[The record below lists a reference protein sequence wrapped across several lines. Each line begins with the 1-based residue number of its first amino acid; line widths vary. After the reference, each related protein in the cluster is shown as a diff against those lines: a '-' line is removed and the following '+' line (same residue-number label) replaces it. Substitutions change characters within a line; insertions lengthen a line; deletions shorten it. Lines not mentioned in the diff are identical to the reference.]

1 MKGSLLKFQLNPEKN
16 PNCQAYIMA
25 KALESKAWDKTNDM
39 TRFASVAEVW
49 VRLKMVVWDQ
59 IYCLDLWD
67 SQ

>member
-1 MKGSLLKFQLNPEKN
+1 
-16 PNCQAYIMA
+16 MA